1 MTPPT
6 PPYMYRDFDD
16 FEARFNFSSREALN
30 FSVRNAAGD
39 NCMVFFMNDE
49 KTATATVRSVFEKI
63 KAADRRAPAR
73 ACMRRRSWC

>member
-1 MTPPT
+1 
-6 PPYMYRDFDD
+6 MYRDFDD

-63 KAADRRAPAR
+63 KAADRQAPAR
-73 ACMRRRSWC
+73 ACMRRRSWG